1 MLSEEKLARLNA
13 LAKKKREIGLSPE
26 EQSEQGQLREQY
38 LAAFRGRFAA
48 QLEDLGLEKV
58 QKDCPCCKH

>member
-38 LAAFRGRFAA
+38 LAAFRGRFTA